1 MRAMVTDEIRR
12 RLVHVAGA
20 GIPFAYL
27 ADAAVLSGEILTWE
41 RVRILYLL
49 ASVVAIGLEF
59 FRLVVGLEW
68 WVYRRLTREYEQ
80 TNLAGYALFMIGSAV
95 AALAFEPR
103 VAVPALLALS
113 LVDPLSGLL
122 SRRSHRRVKRPFV
135 LAVTFLASLALGAA
149 FVPLPAAAFGGI
161 AVTVADGVKPSIG
174 GVVLDDNFTIPVAT
188 SVAIRVG
195 IAYLPATP
203 SLV

>member
-1 MRAMVTDEIRR
+1 MAADEIKR

-20 GIPFAYL
+20 GVPLAYL
-27 ADAAVLSGEILTWE
+27 ADAVFLSGELLAWK
-41 RVRILYLL
+41 RVQTLYLL
-49 ASVVAIGLEF
+49 ASVVAVGLEF

-68 WVYRRLTREYEQ
+68 WVYRRLTREYEE
-80 TNLAGYALFMIGSAV
+80 TNPAGYALFAVGSAI
-95 AALAFEPR
+95 AAIGFEPR

-122 SRRSHRRVKRPFV
+122 SRRDHRRVKRPFV
-135 LAVTFLASLALGAA
+135 LGVTFLAASALGAA
-149 FVPLPAAAFGGI
+149 FVPLPAAVLGGI

-174 GVVLDDNFTIPVAT
+174 GVVLDDNFTIPVAA
-188 SVAIRVG
+188 SVTIQVG
-195 IAYLPATP
+195 VAYLPATP

>member
-1 MRAMVTDEIRR
+1 MGTDEIKR

-20 GIPFAYL
+20 LIPLAYL
-27 ADAAVLSGEILTWE
+27 ADAALLSGDLLTWD
-41 RVRILYLL
+41 RVRLLYLV
-49 ASVVAIGLEF
+49 ASVAAVGLEF

-80 TNLAGYALFMIGSAV
+80 TNPAGYALFAIGSAV

-103 VAVPALLALS
+103 IAVPALLALA

-122 SRRSHRRVKRPFV
+122 SRRGHRRLKRPSV
-135 LAVTFLASLALGAA
+135 LAVTFLTSFALGAA
-149 FVPLPAAAFGGI
+149 FVPLPAAALGGV

-174 GVVLDDNFTIPVAT
+174 GVVLDDNFTIPVAA
-188 SVAIRVG
+188 SVAIQVG
-195 IAYLPATP
+195 VAYLPATP
-203 SLV
+203 RLV

>member
-1 MRAMVTDEIRR
+1 MVTDEIRR
-12 RLVHVAGA
+12 RAVHVAGA
-20 GIPFAYL
+20 GIPLVYL
-27 ADAAVLSGEILTWE
+27 ADTTVLSGGFLTWE
-41 RVRILYLL
+41 RVRLLYLL

-80 TNLAGYALFMIGSAV
+80 TNPAGYALFMIGSAI

-103 VAVPALLALS
+103 IAIPALLALS

-122 SRRSHRRVKRPFV
+122 SRRGHRQVKRPSV
-135 LAVTFLASLALGAA
+135 LAITFLVSFGLGAA
-149 FVPLPAAAFGGI
+149 FVPLAAATLGGV

-174 GVVLDDNFTIPVAT
+174 DVVLDDNFTIPVAG
-188 SVAIRVG
+188 SVAIWIG
-195 IAYLPATP
+195 TTYLPATP
-203 SLV
+203 TLV

>member
-1 MRAMVTDEIRR
+1 MAADEIKR

-20 GIPFAYL
+20 GLPLAYL
-27 ADAAVLSGEILTWE
+27 ADAVLLSGELLAWE
-41 RVRILYLL
+41 RVQMLYLL

-80 TNLAGYALFMIGSAV
+80 TNPAGYALFAVGSAV
-95 AALAFEPR
+95 AAIGFEPR

-113 LVDPLSGLL
+113 IVDPLSGLL
-122 SRRSHRRVKRPFV
+122 SRRDHRRVKRPFV
-135 LAVTFLASLALGAA
+135 LGVTFVASFALGAA
-149 FVPLPAAAFGGI
+149 FVPLPAAVLGGI

-174 GVVLDDNFTIPVAT
+174 GVVLDDNFTIPVGA
-188 SVAIRVG
+188 SAAMQVG
-195 IAYLPATP
+195 VAYLPATP
-203 SLV
+203 TLV

>member
-1 MRAMVTDEIRR
+1 MPTDEIKR

-20 GIPFAYL
+20 LIPLAYL
-27 ADAAVLSGEILTWE
+27 ADPILLSGDLLTWD
-41 RVRILYLL
+41 RVRLLYLV
-49 ASVVAIGLEF
+49 ASVVAVGLEF

-80 TNLAGYALFMIGSAV
+80 TNPAGYALFMVGSAI
-95 AALAFEPR
+95 AALGFEPR
-103 VAVPALLALS
+103 IAIPALLALA

-122 SRRSHRRVKRPFV
+122 SRRGHRRVKRPSV
-135 LAVTFLASLALGAA
+135 LAVTFLASFAIAAA
-149 FVPLPAAAFGGI
+149 FVALPAAILGGV

-174 GVVLDDNFTIPVAT
+174 GVVLDDNFTIPVAA
-188 SVAIRVG
+188 SVAIRAGVT
-195 IAYLPATP
+195 YLPEAP

>member
-1 MRAMVTDEIRR
+1 MATDEIRR
-12 RLVHVAGA
+12 RLVHVSGA
-20 GIPFAYL
+20 LIPLAYL
-27 ADAAVLSGEILTWE
+27 LDATLLAGTVLTWP
-41 RVRILYLL
+41 RVRLLYLL
-49 ASVVAIGLEF
+49 ASVAVVALEF

-80 TNLAGYALFMIGSAV
+80 TNPAGYALYAVGSTI

-103 VAVPALLALS
+103 VAIPALLALA

-122 SRRSHRRVKRPFV
+122 STRGHRRTKRPTV
-135 LAVTFLASLALGAA
+135 LAVTFLASFALGTA
-149 FVPLPAAAFGGI
+149 FVPLSAAALGGL

-174 GVVLDDNFTIPVAT
+174 TVVLDDNFTIPVAA

-195 IAYLPATP
+195 VAYLPATP
-203 SLV
+203 TLV

>member
-1 MRAMVTDEIRR
+1 MTTDEIRR
-12 RLVHVAGA
+12 RLVHIAGA
-20 GIPFAYL
+20 GIPLAYL
-27 ADAAVLSGEILTWE
+27 ADATVLSGELLTWE
-41 RVRILYLL
+41 RVQFLYFL
-49 ASVVAIGLEF
+49 ASVVAVTLEF

-80 TNLAGYALFMIGSAV
+80 TNPAGYALYMLGSAI
-95 AALAFEPR
+95 AALAFDPR

-135 LAVTFLASLALGAA
+135 LVVTFLASFALGAA
-149 FVPLPAAAFGGI
+149 FVPLPAAALGGVT
-161 AVTVADGVKPSIG
+161 VTVADGIKPSIG
-174 GVVLDDNFTIPVAT
+174 GVVLDDNFTIPVAA

>member
-1 MRAMVTDEIRR
+1 MGTDEIKR

-20 GIPFAYL
+20 LIPLAYL
-27 ADAAVLSGEILTWE
+27 ADAALLSGDLLTWD
-41 RVRILYLL
+41 RVRLLYLV
-49 ASVVAIGLEF
+49 ASVVAVGLEF

-80 TNLAGYALFMIGSAV
+80 TNPAGYALFMIGSGI

-103 VAVPALLALS
+103 IAIPALLALA

-122 SRRSHRRVKRPFV
+122 SRRGHRRVKRPSV
-135 LAVTFLASLALGAA
+135 LAVTFLASFALAAA
-149 FVPLPAAAFGGI
+149 FVALPAAILGGV

-174 GVVLDDNFTIPVAT
+174 GVVLDDNFTIPVAA
-188 SVAIRVG
+188 SAAIRAGVT
-195 IAYLPATP
+195 YLPEAP

>member
-1 MRAMVTDEIRR
+1 MATDEIRR
-12 RLVHVAGA
+12 RLVHVSGA
-20 GIPFAYL
+20 LIPLAYL
-27 ADAAVLSGEILTWE
+27 LDATLLADTVLTWP
-41 RVRILYLL
+41 RVRLLYLL
-49 ASVVAIGLEF
+49 ASVAVVALEF

-80 TNLAGYALFMIGSAV
+80 TNPAGYALYAVGSAI

-103 VAVPALLALS
+103 VAIPALLALA

-122 SRRSHRRVKRPFV
+122 STRGHRRPKRPTV
-135 LAVTFLASLALGAA
+135 LAVTFLASFALGTA
-149 FVPLPAAAFGGI
+149 FVPLSAAALGGL

-174 GVVLDDNFTIPVAT
+174 TVVLDDNFTIPVAA

-195 IAYLPATP
+195 VAYLPATP
-203 SLV
+203 TLV